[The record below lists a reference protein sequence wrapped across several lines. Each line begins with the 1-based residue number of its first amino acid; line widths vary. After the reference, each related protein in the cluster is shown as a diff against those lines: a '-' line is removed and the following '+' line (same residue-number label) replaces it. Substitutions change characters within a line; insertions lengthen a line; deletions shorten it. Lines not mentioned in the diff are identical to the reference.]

1 MKKVRAPID
10 PPPKSTV
17 FTSGVLSHKCVELR
31 DLHQKHGASIKV
43 QVGEMEFET
52 ERKEQ
57 GNADR
62 ELESR
67 AMHEGCCRQSVGS
80 RLLSVVVRPALW
92 LRF

>member
-1 MKKVRAPID
+1 
-10 PPPKSTV
+10 
-17 FTSGVLSHKCVELR
+17 
-31 DLHQKHGASIKV
+31 
-43 QVGEMEFET
+43 MEFET
-52 ERKEQ
+52 ERKER

-80 RLLSVVVRPALW
+80 GLLSVVVWPALW